1 MRRFLWRI
9 LTQLYP
15 NWLRWRYGMHIGKG
29 CRISW
34 RAHLDKTINPK
45 GIYIGDNVYILRDA
59 MVLSHDACRGII
71 ADTRIEDNC
80 VIGVRSIVL
89 PGITIGPD
97 SIVGAGSVVTKTPPP
112 NSIVA
117 GNPARVIRTGISVRG
132 GRIVK

>member
-1 MRRFLWRI
+1 MENPDSTISPAGFAGGMGCTSARDAGFRGGRI
-9 LTQLYP
+9 WTK
-15 NWLRWRYGMHIGKG
+15 RSI
-29 CRISW
+29 
-34 RAHLDKTINPK
+34 PK
-45 GIYIGDNVYILRDA
+45 GYISGIMFYILRDA

-97 SIVGAGSVVTKTPPP
+97 SIGAGSVVTKTPPP

-132 GRIVK
+132 GKISSDHV